1 MKFVS
6 CHCHNR
12 NGLVDIPSRCVGVFD
27 TVGSVG
33 LPEEVTRQSGTMK
46 TLLGFHG
53 TELGPHI
60 QRAYQALALNERR
73 ADFVSIYGCLAGCC

>member
-6 CHCHNR
+6 GQCHSR
-12 NGLVDIPSRCVGVFD
+12 NENADKASRCVGVFD

-46 TLLGFHG
+46 TLLGFHS
-53 TELGPHI
+53 TDLGPHI

-73 ADFVSIYGCLAGCC
+73 ADFVRIATFD